1 MNDKLLI
8 AYYKGELSDK
18 EAQQVTEWIE
28 AEEGNQRYYQRL
40 CRLFE
45 MSYWIEDESELI
57 KVSLYSDSKILPW
70 KRYIIS
76 FMKIAAIF
84 MLGFVIH
91 LFLSRQNTIQD
102 EQQHQIHVPTG
113 QHVDLVLADGSK
125 VSLNSG
131 STLTF
136 PSKFIGQTRLVQ
148 LDGEGFFEVKSDKK
162 HPFIVSTSKYQIKA
176 VGTSFNVYDYQNSSR
191 FETALL
197 SGKVEVATNSPK
209 LSTLFLTPNQCATLC
224 QGVLKVKPIEN
235 TNNYLWRKG
244 ILRL

>member
-28 AEEGNQRYYQRL
+28 TDEGNQRYYQRL

-102 EQQHQIHVPTG
+102 E
-113 QHVDLVLADGSK
+113 
-125 VSLNSG
+125 
-131 STLTF
+131 
-136 PSKFIGQTRLVQ
+136 
-148 LDGEGFFEVKSDKK
+148 
-162 HPFIVSTSKYQIKA
+162 
-176 VGTSFNVYDYQNSSR
+176 
-191 FETALL
+191 
-197 SGKVEVATNSPK
+197 
-209 LSTLFLTPNQCATLC
+209 
-224 QGVLKVKPIEN
+224 
-235 TNNYLWRKG
+235 
-244 ILRL
+244 